1 MIPVVE
7 PEAAVHATAGVQGG
21 LVIISY
27 RADRFTSR
35 VIGLNV
41 SYNSIT
47 PPRLTVKI
55 QAFDGSG
62 AKAAVVGEA
71 ADCEERDPATGLV
84 TLAQGATA
92 SIPLRIV
99 DGFSGEELE
108 IRATDPNTGVAHSRL
123 RLKNSTLK

>member
-7 PEAAVHATAGVQGG
+7 LELADRSIAGGQREQVS
-21 LVIISY
+21 ITY

-35 VIGLNV
+35 VIGLKV
-41 SYNSIT
+41 SYTSIT
-47 PPRLTVKI
+47 TPRLTVKI
-55 QAFDGSG
+55 QAFDGTG

-84 TLAQGATA
+84 TLVQGATA
-92 SIPLRIV
+92 SIPLRIA

-108 IRATDPNTGVAHSRL
+108 IRATEPNTGVVHSRL
-123 RLKNSTLK
+123 RLKNSTLE